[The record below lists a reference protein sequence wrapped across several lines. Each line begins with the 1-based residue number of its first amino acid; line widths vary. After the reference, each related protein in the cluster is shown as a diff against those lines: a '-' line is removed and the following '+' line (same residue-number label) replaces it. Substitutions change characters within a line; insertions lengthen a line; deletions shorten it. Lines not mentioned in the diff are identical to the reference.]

1 MTDLNPDMFEVVGDP
16 DALPD
21 AFFDALAGL
30 LLSINDADTLE
41 TEAKED
47 AT

>member
-1 MTDLNPDMFEVVGDP
+1 MDDIADQFELVGDP

-21 AFFDALAGL
+21 AFFDALARW
-30 LLSINDADTLE
+30 LLSIREEDTLE

-47 AT
+47 AA